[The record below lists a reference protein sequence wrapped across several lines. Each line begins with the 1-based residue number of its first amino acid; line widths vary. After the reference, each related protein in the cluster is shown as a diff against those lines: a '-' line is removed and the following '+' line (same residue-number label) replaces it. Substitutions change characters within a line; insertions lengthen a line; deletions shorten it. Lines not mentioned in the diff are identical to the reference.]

1 MADYR
6 LKKDGKC
13 PVDATCNQEDKFRSL
28 DGSCNNLKNPM
39 FGKVFTP
46 VQRILPNAYKDH
58 IMIPRKAK
66 SGSPLPSARL
76 VSTKL
81 TSVDKKKPSEINT
94 NLLMAIG
101 QFIDHDL
108 VHTPMHGKSIMLWI
122 LKI

>member
-1 MADYR
+1 
-6 LKKDGKC
+6 
-13 PVDATCNQEDKFRSL
+13 
-28 DGSCNNLKNPM
+28 M

-46 VQRILPNAYKDH
+46 VQRVLPNAYNDH

-81 TSVDKKKPSEINT
+81 TSVNQNKPSEINT
-94 NLLMAIG
+94 NLLMNIG

-108 VHTPMHGKSIMLWI
+108 VHVPMHGKFLML
-122 LKI
+122 